1 MQARTTVQ
9 EREQLDIG
17 VFLEPIMAN
26 VFDDKK
32 DKKLINEFWKEGTF
46 PRKSFTRSL
55 SEKEPPSSQ
64 KNSNRDKAMDPVE
77 LPISVSSINIDRES
91 REKEAERFSRHLSSS
106 LNQLTSIPQTD
117 EPNPFKVGKT
127 ISNSDSELKGMN
139 FVAMNN
145 ERNSTMVNKSKL
157 EQRNSSNQTFTKGR
171 KSFKR
176 RASMPANYLGDYLSV
191 NNIRK
196 RAHFLG
202 TSDTDG
208 ETLSKVKN
216 AGSRRRVK
224 VLPTSPQPSLKT
236 EEADEPE
243 RDLIEIEISA
253 ENEIKDETRPNIEVG
268 FVTLQFSFVTVH
280 HYEVRIACHCKIS
293 WGYF

>member
-1 MQARTTVQ
+1 MQQ
-9 EREQLDIG
+9 REQFDIG
-17 VFLEPIMAN
+17 AFLKPIMAN

-46 PRKSFTRSL
+46 PRISFTRSL
-55 SEKEPPSSQ
+55 SEKDPPSSQ
-64 KNSNRDKAMDPVE
+64 KNSNSDRAMDPVE
-77 LPISVSSINIDRES
+77 LPINVSSINIDRES
-91 REKEAERFSRHLSSS
+91 REKEDERFSRHLSSS

-117 EPNPFKVGKT
+117 EPNPLKVGKT
-127 ISNSDSELKGMN
+127 ISNSDTELRGIN
-139 FVAMNN
+139 FVATNN
-145 ERNSTMVNKSKL
+145 ERNSTMVNKPKI
-157 EQRNSSNQTFTKGR
+157 EQRMSYNQAFMKG
-171 KSFKR
+171 KKPLKR

-202 TSDTDG
+202 TRDTDG

-216 AGSRRRVK
+216 AGRRRVK
-224 VLPTSPQPSLKT
+224 VRPTSPQPSLKT

-253 ENEIKDETRPNIEVG
+253 ENEIKDEARPNIEVG

-280 HYEVRIACHCKIS
+280 HYEVRIACHCKYP
-293 WGYF
+293 GGTFD

>member
-1 MQARTTVQ
+1 MQ

-17 VFLEPIMAN
+17 AFLEPIMAN

-77 LPISVSSINIDRES
+77 LSISVSSINIDRES
-91 REKEAERFSRHLSSS
+91 REKEDERFSRHLSSS

-145 ERNSTMVNKSKL
+145 ERNSTMVNKPKL

-236 EEADEPE
+236 EEADEAE

-253 ENEIKDETRPNIEVG
+253 ENEIKDETRSNIEVG
-268 FVTLQFSFVTVH
+268 FMTLQFSFVTVH
-280 HYEVRIACHCKIS
+280 QYEVRIACHCKIS

>member
-1 MQARTTVQ
+1 MQ

-17 VFLEPIMAN
+17 AFLEPIMAN

-64 KNSNRDKAMDPVE
+64 RNSNRDKAMDPVE

-145 ERNSTMVNKSKL
+145 ERNSTMVNKPKL

-253 ENEIKDETRPNIEVG
+253 ENEIKDETRSNIEVG
-268 FVTLQFSFVTVH
+268 FMTLQFSFVTVH

>member
-1 MQARTTVQ
+1 
-9 EREQLDIG
+9 
-17 VFLEPIMAN
+17 MAN
-26 VFDDKK
+26 VFDNKK
-32 DKKLINEFWKEGTF
+32 DKKIINESWKEGTF

-55 SEKEPPSSQ
+55 SEKDPPSSQ
-64 KNSNRDKAMDPVE
+64 KTKNRDRAMDPVE
-77 LPISVSSINIDRES
+77 LSINVSSINVDRES

-106 LNQLTSIPQTD
+106 LNQLTSIPHTD
-117 EPNPFKVGKT
+117 EPNP
-127 ISNSDSELKGMN
+127 NSDTELRGIN

-145 ERNSTMVNKSKL
+145 ERNSTMVNKPKI
-157 EQRNSSNQTFTKGR
+157 EQRTSYNQAFVKG
-171 KSFKR
+171 KKPLKR

-216 AGSRRRVK
+216 AGTRRRIK
-224 VLPTSPQPSLKT
+224 VRPTSPQPSPKT

-268 FVTLQFSFVTVH
+268 FVTLQFLFVTVH

>member
-1 MQARTTVQ
+1 MQ
-9 EREQLDIG
+9 EREQFDIG
-17 VFLEPIMAN
+17 AFLEPIMAN
-26 VFDDKK
+26 VFDNKK
-32 DKKLINEFWKEGTF
+32 DKKLINESWKEGTF

-55 SEKEPPSSQ
+55 SEKDPPSSQ

-77 LPISVSSINIDRES
+77 LPICVSRINIDRES

-106 LNQLTSIPQTD
+106 LNQLTSIPQSD
-117 EPNPFKVGKT
+117 EPIPLKVRKT
-127 ISNSDSELKGMN
+127 ISNSDTELRGIN
-139 FVAMNN
+139 FIAMNN
-145 ERNSTMVNKSKL
+145 ERNSTMVNKPKL
-157 EQRNSSNQTFTKGR
+157 EQRNSSNQAFTKGR

-208 ETLSKVKN
+208 ETLNKVKN
-216 AGSRRRVK
+216 AGRRRVK
-224 VLPTSPQPSLKT
+224 VRPTSPQPSLKT

-243 RDLIEIEISA
+243 TDLIEIETSA

-268 FVTLQFSFVTVH
+268 FVTLQFSFVIRSIIMKSGLRVIVKYPGGT
-280 HYEVRIACHCKIS
+280 
-293 WGYF
+293 FD

>member
-1 MQARTTVQ
+1 MQ

-17 VFLEPIMAN
+17 AFLEPIMAN

-64 KNSNRDKAMDPVE
+64 KNSNRDQAMDPVE

-117 EPNPFKVGKT
+117 EPNPLKVGKT
-127 ISNSDSELKGMN
+127 ISNSDSELKGIN

-145 ERNSTMVNKSKL
+145 ERNSTMVNKPKL

-224 VLPTSPQPSLKT
+224 VLPASPQPSLKT

-253 ENEIKDETRPNIEVG
+253 ENEIKDETRSNIEVG
-268 FVTLQFSFVTVH
+268 FMTLQFSFVTVH

>member
-1 MQARTTVQ
+1 
-9 EREQLDIG
+9 
-17 VFLEPIMAN
+17 MAN

-46 PRKSFTRSL
+46 PRISFTRSL
-55 SEKEPPSSQ
+55 SEKDPPSSQ
-64 KNSNRDKAMDPVE
+64 KNSNSDKAMDPVE
-77 LPISVSSINIDRES
+77 LPINVSSINIDRES
-91 REKEAERFSRHLSSS
+91 REKEDERFSRHLSSS

-117 EPNPFKVGKT
+117 EPDPLKVGKT
-127 ISNSDSELKGMN
+127 ISNSDTELRGIN
-139 FVAMNN
+139 FVATNN
-145 ERNSTMVNKSKL
+145 ERNSTMVNKPKI
-157 EQRNSSNQTFTKGR
+157 EQRMSYNQAFMKG
-171 KSFKR
+171 KKPLKR

-202 TSDTDG
+202 TRDTDG

-216 AGSRRRVK
+216 AGRRRVK
-224 VLPTSPQPSLKT
+224 VRPTSPQPSLKT

-253 ENEIKDETRPNIEVG
+253 ENEIKDEARPNIEVG

>member
-1 MQARTTVQ
+1 
-9 EREQLDIG
+9 
-17 VFLEPIMAN
+17 MAN

-46 PRKSFTRSL
+46 PRISFTRSL
-55 SEKEPPSSQ
+55 SEKDPPSSQ
-64 KNSNRDKAMDPVE
+64 KNSNSDKAMDPVE
-77 LPISVSSINIDRES
+77 LPINVSSINIDRES
-91 REKEAERFSRHLSSS
+91 REKEDERFSRHLSSS

-117 EPNPFKVGKT
+117 EPNPLKVGKT
-127 ISNSDSELKGMN
+127 MSNSDTELRGIK

-145 ERNSTMVNKSKL
+145 ERNSTMVNKPKIEPRMSY
-157 EQRNSSNQTFTKGR
+157 NQAFMKG
-171 KSFKR
+171 KKPLKR

-202 TSDTDG
+202 TRDTDG

-216 AGSRRRVK
+216 AGRRRVK
-224 VLPTSPQPSLKT
+224 VRPTSPQPSLKT

-253 ENEIKDETRPNIEVG
+253 ENEIKDDTRPNIEVG